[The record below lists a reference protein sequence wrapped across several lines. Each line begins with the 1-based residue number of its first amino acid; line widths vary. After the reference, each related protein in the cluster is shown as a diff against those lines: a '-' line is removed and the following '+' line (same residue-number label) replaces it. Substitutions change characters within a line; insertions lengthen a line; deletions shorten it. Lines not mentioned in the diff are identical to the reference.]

1 MRSRP
6 ARTCGTGSSTL
17 PLRAFRQSRP
27 PLDSFL
33 RRTEGRV
40 YGHLALALLI
50 DQYRENQ
57 AFVQQ
62 ALDAFLKILPRLKPA
77 VPFK

>member
-1 MRSRP
+1 
-6 ARTCGTGSSTL
+6 
-17 PLRAFRQSRP
+17 
-27 PLDSFL
+27 
-33 RRTEGRV
+33 V